1 MTTDSEMVMDNLF
14 LSYNKIL
21 KGLHI
26 LKLKTASNKEISY
39 RDVIQ
44 ACKIMH
50 QKHSKCRWR
59 FTQKKK
65 NKHYVLIEGFY
76 WLMSVYFQNEKKQID
91 ADIDFFIL
99 RIQQYEKLLHLNPKP
114 IWNNDKAMN
123 ISELA
128 NYFNRTPGTIKN
140 ALSKMNKITN
150 GKYKH
155 VKDNQVIIS
164 SLGIEWLCKNHFKQ
178 KYLELLEDY
187 KMELTEKYME
197 AGFPYDNF

>member
-1 MTTDSEMVMDNLF
+1 MITDSEMVMDNLF
-14 LSYNKIL
+14 LSYNKVL
-21 KGLHI
+21 KGLHL
-26 LKLKTASNKEISY
+26 LKLKTPSNKEIRY
-39 RDVIQ
+39 CDVAQ

-50 QKHSKCRWR
+50 KKHSNCRWI

-99 RIQQYEKLLHLNPKP
+99 RIQQYEKLLHLNSKSL
-114 IWNNDKAMN
+114 WNKDMT
-123 ISELA
+123 ISELV
-128 NYFNRTPGTIKN
+128 NYFNRTYGTIKN
-140 ALSKMNKITN
+140 VLSKMYKITN
-150 GKYKH
+150 GKYKY
-155 VKDNQVIIS
+155 VKDNKIIIS
-164 SLGIEWLCKNHFKQ
+164 SLGVEWLCKNHFKQ